1 MSFIKDRLKEI
12 ASYYGLSIRAL
23 EEKCGLG
30 RGNISNMKDDG
41 ALGSDKLSKIFDALP
56 AISPMWLVS
65 GKGSMIT
72 ELGSTVIATSIKSED
87 DGIPLI
93 PFEAMAGVFRG
104 EVSVN
109 ESQCDRLLIPGVKA
123 NFVIPISGNS
133 MEPRYYSGDMVAC
146 QSMALDDV
154 FFQWGR
160 VYVVDTDQGVLIKRV
175 TPGSSHDTITLVS
188 ENAFY
193 TPFEIPRESIY
204 HIALV
209 KALVRIE

>member
-1 MSFIKDRLKEI
+1 MKTFSSRDILNRLKI
-12 ASYYGLSIRAL
+12 ALQISTDNELANHIGVSKAT
-23 EEKCGLG
+23 
-30 RGNISNMKDDG
+30 ISNWCTRNSLDFSLLFSFCEHINLD
-41 ALGSDKLSKIFDALP
+41 
-56 AISPMWLVS
+56 WLIT
-65 GKGSMIT
+65 GKGSMMDASESI
-72 ELGSTVIATSIKSED
+72 VATPANIVD

>member
-1 MSFIKDRLKEI
+1 MMD
-12 ASYYGLSIRAL
+12 ASESIVATPA
-23 EEKCGLG
+23 
-30 RGNISNMKDDG
+30 NI
-41 ALGSDKLSKIFDALP
+41 
-56 AISPMWLVS
+56 V
-65 GKGSMIT
+65 
-72 ELGSTVIATSIKSED
+72 D